1 MNESLRTAVYAT
13 GLTLGIGWLLH
24 VGRGIFV
31 PIVLSILVVYVID
44 GLARFTRLPASA
56 TSAGYVRYAS
66 PSLMSSSLPM

>member
-44 GLARFTRLPASA
+44 GLARLFAPA
-56 TSAGYVRYAS
+56 AGGVRALVS
-66 PSLMSSSLPM
+66 DAEPWGHWR